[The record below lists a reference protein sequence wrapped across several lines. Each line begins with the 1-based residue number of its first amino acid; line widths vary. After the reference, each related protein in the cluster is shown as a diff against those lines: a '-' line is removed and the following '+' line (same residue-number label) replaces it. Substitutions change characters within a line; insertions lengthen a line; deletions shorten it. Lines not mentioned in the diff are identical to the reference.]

1 MPADDTETARKL
13 AEVEALLT
21 SLLDCGLP
29 FVENNSAGALP
40 FVRDCL
46 DAFEA
51 AETDAER
58 DLSLGERLT
67 RSPPEFSSS

>member
-21 SLLDCGLP
+21 SLLDCD
-29 FVENNSAGALP
+29 LP

-51 AETDAER
+51 TETDAR
-58 DLSLGERLT
+58 GA
-67 RSPPEFSSS
+67 

>member
-51 AETDAER
+51 AETDAR
-58 DLSLGERLT
+58 GA
-67 RSPPEFSSS
+67 

>member
-29 FVENNSAGALP
+29 FVEKGSAGALP

-51 AETDAER
+51 AETD
-58 DLSLGERLT
+58 T
-67 RSPPEFSSS
+67 RGA